1 MPSTE
6 IQQLN
11 PALQAGRILAAF
23 AAGNMPLLHQELQRS
38 RTFGCAATPALEQ
51 EQFELLRALSEGMLR
66 VGDPVSHGRRD
77 PAVRRCLDLLA
88 HLAQAPAVPSPVRS
102 AYEHSPRV
110 M

>member
-1 MPSTE
+1 
-6 IQQLN
+6 
-11 PALQAGRILAAF
+11 
-23 AAGNMPLLHQELQRS
+23 
-38 RTFGCAATPALEQ
+38 
-51 EQFELLRALSEGMLR
+51 MLR